1 MYPIFLFFLGLEV
14 LEDVSTRQEVYKL
27 IIEKKD
33 NKEIAAA
40 LSISVRTVER
50 YRKDFNDTT
59 NDNNDDK
66 NATAT
71 NDNRRKKKEKARA
84 LIESGETIAEVA
96 NKVGL
101 AKSTVGDI
109 SSKEK
114 LQVKQLDYL
123 KSLREKYSKEIEQNK
138 EDRFYINVE
147 AKEEIWKKL
156 RENGISK
163 ELQDTLKQNE
173 LTEQEILELNRLER
187 LERFE
192 LEKAKYKD
200 NRLNIITEELAN
212 LTDRD
217 IEKILQIIEKS
228 KEVDKN
234 E

>member
-1 MYPIFLFFLGLEV
+1 M
-14 LEDVSTRQEVYKL
+14 STRQEVYKL
-27 IIEKKD
+27 IIDNKD
-33 NKEIAAA
+33 NKEIATV
-40 LSISVRTVER
+40 LNISIRTVER
-50 YRKDFNDTT
+50 YRKDFNITINDNNNDKSTTTT
-59 NDNNDDK
+59 NDNRK
-66 NATAT
+66 
-71 NDNRRKKKEKARA
+71 KKKEKAKA
-84 LIESGETIAEVA
+84 LIESGETIRDVA
-96 NKVGL
+96 DKLGL
-101 AKSTVGDI
+101 SKSVAGKL

-123 KSLREKYSKEIEQNK
+123 KSLREKYSREIAQNK

-147 AKEEIWKKL
+147 AKEEILKKL

-200 NRLNIITEELAN
+200 NRLNIISEELSN
-212 LTDRD
+212 LTDDD

>member
-1 MYPIFLFFLGLEV
+1 M
-14 LEDVSTRQEVYKL
+14 STRQNVYKL
-27 IIEKKD
+27 IVE
-33 NKEIAAA
+33 NKSNDEIVEA
-40 LSISVRTVER
+40 LKVSKRTVER
-50 YRKDFNDTT
+50 YRKDFNEATSDNDIKATT
-59 NDNNDDK
+59 TSDK
-66 NATAT
+66 
-71 NDNRRKKKEKARA
+71 KKRKEKAKV
-84 LIESGETIAEVA
+84 LIEAGATIKEASAESGISFNSAM
-96 NKVGL
+96 KL
-101 AKSTVGDI
+101 

-187 LERFE
+187 LEKFE

-200 NRLNIITEELAN
+200 NRLNIISEELAN
-212 LTDRD
+212 LTDSD
-217 IEKILQIIEKS
+217 IEKILQIIKKS
-228 KEVDKN
+228 KEVDEN

>member
-1 MYPIFLFFLGLEV
+1 
-14 LEDVSTRQEVYKL
+14 VSTRQEVYKL

-33 NKEIAAA
+33 NKEIAAT
-40 LSISVRTVER
+40 LNISVRSVQL
-50 YRKDFNDTT
+50 YRKEYEKDLIKSESEI
-59 NDNNDDK
+59 K
-66 NATAT
+66 NESESE
-71 NDNRRKKKEKARA
+71 KKKRKEKAKV
-84 LIESGETIAEVA
+84 LIETGASLKEAATQSNTTI
-96 NKVGL
+96 
-101 AKSTVGDI
+101 DI
-109 SSKEK
+109 VKRLSSKEK

-123 KSLREKYSKEIEQNK
+123 KSLREKYSKEIAQNK
-138 EDRFYINVE
+138 EDRFYINTE

-156 RENGISK
+156 KAFGISK

-200 NRLNIITEELAN
+200 NRLNIISEELSN
-212 LTDRD
+212 LTDDD

>member
-1 MYPIFLFFLGLEV
+1 MN
-14 LEDVSTRQEVYKL
+14 TRQEVYKL

-33 NKEIAAA
+33 NKEIAAT
-40 LSISVRTVER
+40 LNISVRSVQL
-50 YRKDFNDTT
+50 YRKEYEKDLNKSESEI
-59 NDNNDDK
+59 K
-66 NATAT
+66 NE
-71 NDNRRKKKEKARA
+71 NESEKKKRKEKAKV
-84 LIESGETIAEVA
+84 LIECGATIKEASEQTRTHISSI
-96 NKVGL
+96 KRL
-101 AKSTVGDI
+101 

-123 KSLREKYSKEIEQNK
+123 KSLREKYSREIDQNK
-138 EDRFYINVE
+138 EDRFYINTE
-147 AKEEIWKKL
+147 AKERIWQKL
-156 RENGISK
+156 KEFGISK

-200 NRLNIITEELAN
+200 NRLNIISEELAN
-212 LTDRD
+212 LTDDD

-228 KEVDKN
+228 KEVDQN

>member
-1 MYPIFLFFLGLEV
+1 M
-14 LEDVSTRQEVYKL
+14 STRQEVYKL

-33 NKEIAAA
+33 NKEIAAT
-40 LSISVRTVER
+40 LNISIRTVER

-59 NDNNDDK
+59 SDK
-66 NATAT
+66 NATTT

-84 LIESGETIAEVA
+84 LIESGETITEVA

-101 AKSTVGDI
+101 ARSTIGDI

-123 KSLREKYSKEIEQNK
+123 KSFREQYREKITKNK
-138 EDRFYINVE
+138 KDRLNLNNI
-147 AKEEIWKKL
+147 AKEKIEYTLNLADFITKDTQKL
-156 RENGISK
+156 IEM
-163 ELQDTLKQNE
+163 NE
-173 LTEQEILELNRLER
+173 QTEQKIFELDRIER

-200 NRLNIITEELAN
+200 NRLNIISEELAN
-212 LTDRD
+212 LTDSD
-217 IEKILQIIEKS
+217 IEKILQIIKKS
-228 KEVDKN
+228 KEVDQD

>member
-1 MYPIFLFFLGLEV
+1 M

-40 LSISVRTVER
+40 LNISVRSVQLD
-50 YRKDFNDTT
+50 RKEYEKDLNKSEI
-59 NDNNDDK
+59 K
-66 NATAT
+66 NESESE
-71 NDNRRKKKEKARA
+71 KKKRKEKAKV
-84 LIESGETIAEVA
+84 LIETGATIKEASAQSGTTID
-96 NKVGL
+96 
-101 AKSTVGDI
+101 TVKKL

-123 KSLREKYSKEIEQNK
+123 KSFREQYREEITKNK
-138 EDRFYINVE
+138 KDRLNLNNL
-147 AKEEIWKKL
+147 AKEKIEYTLNLAEDITKDTQKL
-156 RENGISK
+156 IEM
-163 ELQDTLKQNE
+163 NE
-173 LTEQEILELNRLER
+173 ETEQKIFELDRIER

-192 LEKAKYKD
+192 LEKSKYKD

-228 KEVDKN
+228 KEADQD

>member
-1 MYPIFLFFLGLEV
+1 M
-14 LEDVSTRQEVYKL
+14 STRQEVYKL
-27 IIEKKD
+27 IIE
-33 NKEIAAA
+33 NKSNDEIAEA
-40 LSISVRTVER
+40 LNVSRRTVER
-50 YRKDFNDTT
+50 YRKDFNNTT
-59 NDNNDDK
+59 NDNDK

-71 NDNRRKKKEKARA
+71 NDNRRKKKEKAKA
-84 LIESGETIAEVA
+84 LIESGETIRE
-96 NKVGL
+96 
-101 AKSTVGDI
+101 VGDKLGLSKSVAGRL

-138 EDRFYINVE
+138 EDRFYINTE
-147 AKEEIWKKL
+147 AKERIWQKL
-156 RENGISK
+156 REFGISK

-212 LTDRD
+212 LTDDD

-228 KEVDKN
+228 KEADKY

>member
-1 MYPIFLFFLGLEV
+1 M
-14 LEDVSTRQEVYKL
+14 STRQEVYKL

-40 LSISVRTVER
+40 LNISIRTVER
-50 YRKDFNDTT
+50 YRKDFNSTINDSDIKTT
-59 NDNNDDK
+59 TTSDNI
-66 NATAT
+66 
-71 NDNRRKKKEKARA
+71 RKKKEKARA
-84 LIESGETIAEVA
+84 LIETGETITEVA

-101 AKSTVGDI
+101 ARSTIGDI

-123 KSLREKYSKEIEQNK
+123 KSFREEYREQITKNK
-138 EDRFYINVE
+138 KDRLNLNNK
-147 AKEEIWKKL
+147 AKEKIEYTLNLAEDITKDTQKL
-156 RENGISK
+156 IEM
-163 ELQDTLKQNE
+163 NE
-173 LTEQEILELNRLER
+173 ETEQKIFELDRIER

-212 LTDRD
+212 LTESD

>member
-1 MYPIFLFFLGLEV
+1 M
-14 LEDVSTRQEVYKL
+14 STRQEVYKL

-40 LSISVRTVER
+40 LNISIRSVQL
-50 YRKDFNDTT
+50 YRKEYEKDLNKSESEI
-59 NDNNDDK
+59 K
-66 NATAT
+66 NESESE
-71 NDNRRKKKEKARA
+71 KKKRKEKAKV
-84 LIESGETIAEVA
+84 LIECGATIKEASAQSGTTID
-96 NKVGL
+96 
-101 AKSTVGDI
+101 TVKKL
-109 SSKEK
+109 SSKER

-138 EDRFYINVE
+138 EDRFYINTE
-147 AKEEIWKKL
+147 AKERIWQKL
-156 RENGISK
+156 KEFGISK

-200 NRLNIITEELAN
+200 NRLNIISEELAN
-212 LTDRD
+212 LTDDD

-228 KEVDKN
+228 KEVDQD

>member
-1 MYPIFLFFLGLEV
+1 M
-14 LEDVSTRQEVYKL
+14 STRQEVYKL

-40 LSISVRTVER
+40 LNISIRSVQL
-50 YRKDFNDTT
+50 YRKEYEKDLNKSE
-59 NDNNDDK
+59 NEIK
-66 NATAT
+66 NESESE
-71 NDNRRKKKEKARA
+71 KKKRKEKAKV
-84 LIESGETIAEVA
+84 LIETGASLKEASAQSGTTID
-96 NKVGL
+96 
-101 AKSTVGDI
+101 TVKKL
-109 SSKEK
+109 SSKER

-138 EDRFYINVE
+138 EDRFYINTE
-147 AKEEIWKKL
+147 AKERIWQKL
-156 RENGISK
+156 REFGISK

-200 NRLNIITEELAN
+200 NRLNIISEELAN
-212 LTDRD
+212 LTDDD

-228 KEVDKN
+228 KEADQD

>member
-1 MYPIFLFFLGLEV
+1 M
-14 LEDVSTRQEVYKL
+14 STRQEVYKL
-27 IIEKKD
+27 IIDNKD
-33 NKEIAAA
+33 NKEIATV
-40 LSISVRTVER
+40 LNISIRTVER
-50 YRKDFNDTT
+50 YRKDFNITINDNNNDKSTTTT
-59 NDNNDDK
+59 NDNRK
-66 NATAT
+66 
-71 NDNRRKKKEKARA
+71 KKKEKAKA
-84 LIESGETIAEVA
+84 LIESGETIRDVA
-96 NKVGL
+96 DKLGL
-101 AKSTVGDI
+101 SKSVAGKL

-123 KSLREKYSKEIEQNK
+123 KSLREKYSREIAQNK

-147 AKEEIWKKL
+147 AKEEILKKL

-200 NRLNIITEELAN
+200 NRLNIISEELSN
-212 LTDRD
+212 LTDDD
-217 IEKILQIIEKS
+217 IEKILHIIEKS

>member
-1 MYPIFLFFLGLEV
+1 MYPIFYFFSQEV
-14 LEDVSTRQEVYKL
+14 LKDVSTRQEVYKL

-40 LSISVRTVER
+40 LNISVRSVQL
-50 YRKDFNDTT
+50 YRKEYEKDLNKSESEI
-59 NDNNDDK
+59 K
-66 NATAT
+66 NESESE
-71 NDNRRKKKEKARA
+71 KKKRKEKAKV
-84 LIESGETIAEVA
+84 LIECGATIKEASAQSGTTID
-96 NKVGL
+96 
-101 AKSTVGDI
+101 TVKKL

-123 KSLREKYSKEIEQNK
+123 KSLREKYSKEIAQNK
-138 EDRFYINVE
+138 EDRFYINTE
-147 AKEEIWKKL
+147 AKEIIWQKL
-156 RENGISK
+156 REFGISK

-212 LTDRD
+212 LTDDD

-228 KEVDKN
+228 KEVDQD